1 MMRGLK
7 TCSPFSLLILS
18 LSCFFCNLSEARL
31 RVQRHSSAVVVGT
44 VYCHTCFQHDVSKGT
59 DYISGA
65 TVAVECV
72 QGSTRQSFY
81 QEVNTDKQGNFK
93 VDLPFSVSKHVRDI
107 QGCTVKLV
115 KSNEPYC
122 AVASTSTSSQ
132 IHLKER
138 KGGQHIY
145 SAGFFTFKPLK
156 QPGLCNQQSSETN
169 SKLNSLGDTLPGLP
183 IPQIPNLLTLPM
195 PDIPTLPVPGIPT
208 LPITNPLTPTIPG
221 APSLPN
227 VPLPPLPPHSE
238 NPIVPT
244 KDSKVANGLVS
255 RPQGLFP
262 PLIPPVISPPS
273 SGLPIPDPLSP
284 APLLPNP
291 LQPPPSPLIP
301 NPLQPPTPPA
311 GIVPQLPPLPTLPLV
326 PGVPGIPGVPGFTPP
341 TPSPSPIGIVPTLPP
356 LPTIPVVPG
365 IPGVPALT
373 PPTPSTSPVGIV
385 PTLPPLPTIPEI
397 PGVPALTP
405 PTPTPQPPAS
415 LLPPL
420 LPPGIPGLPPAKLK
434 TANP

>member
-81 QEVNTDKQGNFK
+81 QEVNTDKKGNFK
-93 VDLPFSVSKHVRDI
+93 VDLPFSVSKQVRDI

-156 QPGLCNQQSSETN
+156 QPGLCNQQS
-169 SKLNSLGDTLPGLP
+169 
-183 IPQIPNLLTLPM
+183 
-195 PDIPTLPVPGIPT
+195 
-208 LPITNPLTPTIPG
+208 
-221 APSLPN
+221 
-227 VPLPPLPPHSE
+227 
-238 NPIVPT
+238 IVAT

-326 PGVPGIPGVPGFTPP
+326 PGFTPP

-373 PPTPSTSPVGIV
+373 PT
-385 PTLPPLPTIPEI
+385 
-397 PGVPALTP
+397 
-405 PTPTPQPPAS
+405 TPTPQPPAS

-420 LPPGIPGLPPAKLK
+420 LPLGLPPAKLK